1 MIENTWR
8 PLIGW
13 SVLSLVTTRRR
24 LRSSVRVHSR
34 SGSELLCST
43 RHSVRHCCTRVMLIP
58 SFASSEACH
67 CRYVHL
73 MLSFLIQLTRQ
84 QALVHDRDLC
94 DLLKKLLCPDPVRRL
109 SCREALKHSYFDVLR
124 EL

>member
-1 MIENTWR
+1 
-8 PLIGW
+8 
-13 SVLSLVTTRRR
+13 
-24 LRSSVRVHSR
+24 
-34 SGSELLCST
+34 
-43 RHSVRHCCTRVMLIP
+43 
-58 SFASSEACH
+58 
-67 CRYVHL
+67 